1 MRYEKRVSPDSEET
15 VIILTITALDMMT
28 LSSPEWNALSTYL
41 DLIRQIVSGEW
52 KEKHDAKRRP
62 RNRVAQARRAKP

>member
-62 RNRVAQARRAKP
+62 